1 MSKEVSESNDHS
13 ELRNRVREI
22 IDDRRDLFDVLA

>member
-13 ELRNRVREI
+13 ELRNRVRKI
-22 IDDRRDLFDVLA
+22 IDEQRDLFDALA